1 MRDAVLFS
9 PINSLAS
16 IDAGDA
22 LGGEIDY
29 SDDALLSS
37 LNDPVYNTVN
47 EYKKQNQFSMT
58 YNAGFNWEIVKGLT
72 YQLKGSY
79 AYTYNYT
86 DNVWL
91 KKTGESSS
99 NAGQPVAK
107 RTDEKV
113 HDGTCRTY

>member
-1 MRDAVLFS
+1 M
-9 PINSLAS
+9 
-16 IDAGDA
+16 
-22 LGGEIDY
+22 
-29 SDDALLSS
+29 
-37 LNDPVYNTVN
+37 NDPVYNTVN

-91 KKTGESSS
+91 KENRRVEFQRWSARS
-99 NAGQPVAK
+99 Q
-107 RTDEKV
+107 
-113 HDGTCRTY
+113 TYG